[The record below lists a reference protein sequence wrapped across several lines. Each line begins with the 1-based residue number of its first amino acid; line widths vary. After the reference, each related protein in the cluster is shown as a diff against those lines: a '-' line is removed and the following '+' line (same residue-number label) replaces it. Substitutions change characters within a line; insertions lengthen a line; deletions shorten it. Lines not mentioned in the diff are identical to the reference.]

1 NGQAIALAGS
11 DGGIFASFDLFA
23 AARGTD
29 VQWFDG
35 NVGLDT
41 LLPYSVG
48 SGDPV
53 FGNAQFVL
61 AGMQDNGTRF
71 RVSATEAYLSNF
83 PKAWNQIQGGDGFGA
98 AVSNDAAGTNVTAWG
113 VANGGRGVCR
123 AGAGLEC
130 SRATRVGNDAE
141 VRSWVRATPVLPPG
155 DSNGG
160 FAVRY
165 APLYDPAGS
174 VITNSNFNLWRMTPI
189 PGNQVAITRL
199 TTSPPPPNAGGY
211 VGCGTTAV

>member
-1 NGQAIALAGS
+1 AGS

-29 VQWFDG
+29 AQWFDG

-71 RVSATEAYLSNF
+71 RVSATEAYLSNL
-83 PKAWNQIQGGDGFGA
+83 PKAWHQIQGGDAFGA
-98 AVSNDAAGTNVTAWG
+98 AASTHAAGATVPGGG
-113 VANGGRGVCR
+113 VASGGRLFCR

-130 SRATRVGNDAE
+130 SRATRVVNDAE

-165 APLYDPAGS
+165 APIYDPAGS
-174 VITNSNFNLWRMTPI
+174 V
-189 PGNQVAITRL
+189 
-199 TTSPPPPNAGGY
+199 
-211 VGCGTTAV
+211 